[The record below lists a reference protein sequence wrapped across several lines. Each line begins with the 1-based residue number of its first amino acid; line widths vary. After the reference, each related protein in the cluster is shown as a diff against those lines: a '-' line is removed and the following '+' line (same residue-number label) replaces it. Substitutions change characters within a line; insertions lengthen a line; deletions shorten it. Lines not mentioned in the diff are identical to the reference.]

1 MVLNIIDSIIETMTE
16 VTDAFKEWIINNSTN
31 PLLWIGLFF
40 LGIFVFVA
48 TYKALS
54 K

>member
-1 MVLNIIDSIIETMTE
+1 MVLSIMDSINK
-16 VTDAFKEWIINNSTN
+16 VADSFKDWIINNSTN

-40 LGIFVFVA
+40 LGVFIFAA
-48 TYKALS
+48 TYRALN

>member
-1 MVLNIIDSIIETMTE
+1 MVLSIMDTINEVAEGFKNWIID
-16 VTDAFKEWIINNSTN
+16 NGTN
-31 PLLWIGLFF
+31 PLLYIGLFF

-48 TYKALS
+48 TYRALN

>member
-1 MVLNIIDSIIETMTE
+1 MILNIMDSINE
-16 VTDAFKEWIINNSTN
+16 VADNFKNWIIDNSTN
-31 PLLWIGLFF
+31 PLLWVGLFF

-48 TYKALS
+48 TYHALN

>member
-1 MVLNIIDSIIETMTE
+1 MILNIIDSISE
-16 VTDAFKEWIINNSTN
+16 VADNFKSWIIDNSTN
-31 PLLWIGLFF
+31 PLLWVGLFF

-48 TYKALS
+48 TYRALN

>member
-1 MVLNIIDSIIETMTE
+1 MILNIIDSVKEISEQ
-16 VTDAFKEWIINNSTN
+16 FKDWIINNSTN

-40 LGIFVFVA
+40 LGILIFAF
-48 TYKALS
+48 TYRALN